1 MICLYLFSALL
12 VESLMVM
19 AEGAALKRS
28 RDEGGEREEQE
39 QEKEKKAK
47 QEQDEDEDEDE
58 DEDDNAEQE
67 DKFSAK

>member
-58 DEDDNAEQE
+58 DDNAEQE